1 MALNDMISVIHV
13 VSDLHSSSGG
23 PSRSIVQLTDSL
35 GNNDDLLISI
45 FSQKLI
51 NQKVINSAN
60 DNVIS
65 IVINT
70 NSMLSH
76 MFSIKSFFRIY
87 KTFKKNRPS
96 IVHSH
101 GIWSLH
107 NHWAVLLARRNNIPI
122 IIHTRGMMMPNAF
135 KFKNIKKNIAMSLF
149 QKKDIESADVLI
161 ATSKAEQDSLRN
173 YGFFNPIAVIPNGID
188 IENSMKI
195 SQRGDQLQDERE
207 RIILFLSRIHPIKG
221 LINLIKAWS
230 TIQTDGWKL
239 RIAGPDNYGHLDEI
253 VKLADDLGI
262 SDSIEYIGEVEEK
275 DKRHVYQHADLFILP
290 SYSENF
296 GIVVLEAL
304 SYGIPV
310 ITTYGTPWSDLNK
323 FNCGWWVECTEK
335 SLAKT
340 IKKAIRL
347 DDSERNIMSL
357 NANEYVKIYSW
368 NSIANDT
375 YNLYIWCL
383 KKGEKPNFLDEV

>member
-35 GNNDDLLISI
+35 ANNEDLLISI

-51 NQKVINSAN
+51 NKKVINSSN
-60 DNVIS
+60 DKVVILVVNS
-65 IVINT
+65 
-70 NSMLSH
+70 NSMLSL
-76 MFSIKSFFRIY
+76 MFSIASFFRIY
-87 KTFKKNRPS
+87 RIFKKNRPS

-107 NHWAVLLARRNNIPI
+107 NHWAVFLARKNNIPI
-122 IIHTRGMMMPNAF
+122 IIHTRGMLLPNAF
-135 KFKNIKKNIAMSLF
+135 KFKNIKKNISMSLF

-161 ATSKAEQDSLRN
+161 ATSKAEQDSLRD
-173 YGFFNPIAVIPNGID
+173 YGFINPIAVIPNGID
-188 IENSMKI
+188 IENYREI
-195 SQRGDQLQDERE
+195 SQKRVQLKEERE

-221 LINLIKAWS
+221 LINLIKVWS
-230 TIQTDGWKL
+230 TIPTDGWKL
-239 RIAGPDNYGHLDEI
+239 RIAGPDTYGHLNEI
-253 VKLADDLGI
+253 VKLADELGI
-262 SDSIEYIGEVEEK
+262 SDSIEYIGEVEGKEK
-275 DKRHVYQHADLFILP
+275 RRVYQDADLFILP

-310 ITTYGTPWSDLNK
+310 ITTQGTPWSDLAK
-323 FNCGWWVECTEK
+323 FNCGWWVEGTEQ

-340 IKKAIRL
+340 IINAITL
-347 DDSERNIMSL
+347 DDYERNIMSL
-357 NANEYVKIYSW
+357 NASKYVKIYNW
-368 NSIANDT
+368 DSIANDT
-375 YNLYIWCL
+375 FNLYFWSMQ
-383 KKGEKPNFLDEV
+383 KGNKPNFLDVV